1 MNPKTWKEYLAA
13 MDHSKG
19 TSNAMIQA
27 AMKKEI
33 GALKRALREER
44 QRVLRSREAAKT
56 WRAAATRYQKL
67 AAERRP

>member
-1 MNPKTWKEYLAA
+1 MKTWKDFLKE

-33 GALKRALREER
+33 SILKRALREER
-44 QRVLRSREAAKT
+44 ARVAYNKDAAKR
-56 WRAAATRYQKL
+56 WRLSANKYQKL
-67 AAERRP
+67 AAQR

>member
-1 MNPKTWKEYLAA
+1 MKTWKDYLSE

-33 GALKRALREER
+33 SVLKQALRKER
-44 QRVLRSREAAKT
+44 ERTAYNRDAAKR
-56 WRAAATRYQKL
+56 WRLSANKYQKL
-67 AAERRP
+67 AAQR